1 MEKLQTRVYSSSSLS
16 SSKFAAAYIC
26 FVNTGL
32 VDRLD
37 RPPGMM
43 FDASTSS
50 PDKSSMTSE
59 FSESESTVFFFF
71 CFFFGRSSS
80 SSVLSASSCSR
91 RSPRRSKV
99 SLKVV
104 GFSIIAF
111 GYKNAQMERERERE
125 RERPPSHHHH
135 HHQNDVCAPRRKTTR
150 TKRRTNQRGVSATL
164 RTSSSFSTFFG
175 RSPSDSEL
183 SLSNTTPIWNFEGHF
198 QKK

>member
-1 MEKLQTRVYSSSSLS
+1 MFSPNGAPEPKRTLGAQWCYKRAREYACGDFFFEKIQTRIVYSSSSLS

-43 FDASTSS
+43 LDASTSS

-71 CFFFGRSSS
+71 CFLSFFCFFFGRSSS
-80 SSVLSASSCSR
+80 SSVLSASSCSS

-104 GFSIIAF
+104 GFSIIA
-111 GYKNAQMERERERE
+111 RL
-125 RERPPSHHHH
+125 
-135 HHQNDVCAPRRKTTR
+135 D
-150 TKRRTNQRGVSATL
+150 TKM
-164 RTSSSFSTFFG
+164 
-175 RSPSDSEL
+175 
-183 SLSNTTPIWNFEGHF
+183 H
-198 QKK
+198 